1 VLADI
6 PFAKTHDLG
15 RLGTLAAPAY
25 PKQAEL
31 FAATYL
37 FTAWGFE
44 FRYPGPEVPDEPTD
58 AELRDALAVIERIA
72 DCLRASIRA
81 EPAP

>member
-1 VLADI
+1 
-6 PFAKTHDLG
+6 
-15 RLGTLAAPAY
+15 
-25 PKQAEL
+25 L